1 MPKKRNKDLRSPT
14 TARTNNYRGVP
25 RRITVKGVQRTPVDL
40 RKLSRALIQL
50 AQAQAEADAQAQA
63 EVRADGSREAQGGT
77 P

>member
-1 MPKKRNKDLRSPT
+1 MPKKRNKDLRSPR
-14 TARTNNYRGVP
+14 TARTSNYRGVP
-25 RRITVKGVQRTPVDL
+25 RRITVKGVQRAPIDL

-63 EVRADGSREAQGGT
+63 KAGNVDAEQGGT